1 MPKIASDAICDWGF
15 IFFNYFR
22 FSFVNIKRLFIN
34 LIKQVVDKVYFQL
47 IKCITILERID
58 ESDSNDKR

>member
-15 IFFNYFR
+15 IFFKYFT
-22 FSFVNIKRLFIN
+22 SFVNIKRLLNN

-47 IKCITILERID
+47 L
-58 ESDSNDKR
+58 SV